1 MYTNT
6 PKFLLLID
14 TSVWVRLFRNNSND
28 FKQSL
33 IEVIDGRDYY
43 LSRFTQTELL
53 QGSLNEKEWSTLN
66 SYLEVQEYIEP
77 SVESWTAAARIYY
90 DLRRQGITV
99 RNTIDCCIA
108 ASAIEHGLLLLHI
121 DRDFEEIAKGTALN
135 QVCLR

>member
-1 MYTNT
+1 M
-6 PKFLLLID
+6 LLID
-14 TSVWVRLFRNNSND
+14 TSVWVRLFRNNSDD

>member
-1 MYTNT
+1 M
-6 PKFLLLID
+6 LLID
-14 TSVWVRLFRNNSND
+14 TSVWVRLFRNNSDD

-135 QVCLR
+135 QVRLT

>member
-1 MYTNT
+1 M
-6 PKFLLLID
+6 LLID
-14 TSVWVRLFRNNSND
+14 TSVWVRLFRNNSDD

-121 DRDFEEIAKGTALN
+121 DRDFEEIANGTALN
-135 QVCLR
+135 QVRSR

>member
-1 MYTNT
+1 M
-6 PKFLLLID
+6 LLID
-14 TSVWVRLFRNNSND
+14 TSVWVRLFRNNSDD

-33 IEVIDGRDYY
+33 IKAIDGRDYY

-53 QGSLNEKEWSTLN
+53 QGSLNEQEWSTLN
-66 SYLEVQEYIEP
+66 SYLEVQDYIEP

-121 DRDFEEIAKGTALN
+121 DKDFEAIAQGTSLN
-135 QVCLR
+135 QVRL

>member
-1 MYTNT
+1 M
-6 PKFLLLID
+6 LLID
-14 TSVWVRLFRNNSND
+14 TSVWVRLFRNNSDD

-66 SYLEVQEYIEP
+66 NYLEVQDYIEP
-77 SVESWTAAARIYY
+77 SVESWTAAAPIYY

-135 QVCLR
+135 QVRLR